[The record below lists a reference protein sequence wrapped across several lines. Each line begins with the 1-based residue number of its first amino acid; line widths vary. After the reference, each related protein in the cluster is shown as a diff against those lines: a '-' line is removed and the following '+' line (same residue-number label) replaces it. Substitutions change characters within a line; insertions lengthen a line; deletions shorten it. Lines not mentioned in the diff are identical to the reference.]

1 MPRSHL
7 HPHSPDPALSSRT
20 FPTVTLILVILALLA
35 LVAGAVGYALPLLN
49 IFFQPRI
56 RTRTRTVLCPTLPL
70 TTELPQSLGAL
81 IALIDLCLANISFPP
96 WLFVSGVGQN

>member
-56 RTRTRTVLCPTLPL
+56 RTRTRTFLCPIVATDHRVA
-70 TTELPQSLGAL
+70 SVARGAHR
-81 IALIDLCLANISFPP
+81 AH
-96 WLFVSGVGQN
+96 